1 MKKTR
6 FFSLQEIRTVHCT
19 EENSAG
25 VKAYTDKDKLKNALV
40 DIGIDFKES
49 SKEITIEAK
58 EYIDTLVFRFDE
70 NDNFLSTN

>member
-1 MKKTR
+1 M
-6 FFSLQEIRTVHCT
+6 
-19 EENSAG
+19 
-25 VKAYTDKDKLKNALV
+25 TDKDKLKNALV